1 MQQFAR
7 SARIFSSPTVL
18 IVTVWSVLL
27 TVIAVGPIDYSNQPS
42 VAVLA
47 IVVIGI
53 LLFMLGQRAGAWC
66 FRAWFANRADGMT
79 PRTDRLSLVVGISS
93 CAGIA
98 GIGLIALDRIV
109 LSGVSNNAYAELL
122 RCAPDLID
130 IVEIKRTPLLYAGY
144 LLFSFGNASV
154 VLFLLKGEQIRG
166 WAAVLA
172 QSSILSPV
180 GYALLYA
187 GRMPI
192 LFVILL
198 TIAAVLV
205 RLAQGR
211 RALPDGHHLFFKML
225 VLVLM
230 FGIYSS
236 AIWLSRRDFCTQ
248 MSGVVRELQ
257 HRMQKRE
264 ADLARAREE
273 QRAEADIGRQ
283 QPSPAGRD
291 GQAQPSVSPS
301 SPGSLPAPA
310 KEAAGQGGGERL
322 PAAKSPADVKQGTA
336 PVDAISAGDIGKMIA
351 DGARPQSD
359 GKDDVTRL
367 LLTMD
372 QAWHTKPSGYV
383 VSAIESSYFSPSTTV
398 AVLSTYF
405 YLTHGVRILDTTW
418 RERDRL
424 SPHWG
429 VYEIGVLSP
438 ILRVFFPQG
447 DQLLTLKNELQS
459 AGLHGFFPTVWA
471 AAYIDFGA
479 AGAVIYILIWGVA
492 AGWSAFGARHSTLAT
507 PALLLTF
514 IIATILL
521 SPVQGPLGIANSALV
536 LISIIIVGLAADF
549 GGRKQTTTTP
559 AAARAEEQR
568 QVPAS

>member
-1 MQQFAR
+1 MQQLAR
-7 SARIFSSPTVL
+7 SARIFASPTVL

-27 TVIAVGPIDYSNQPS
+27 IVVAIGPIDYSNQPS
-42 VAVLA
+42 PAVLA

-53 LLFMLGQRAGAWC
+53 LLFVTAQKAGAWC
-66 FRAWFANRADGMT
+66 FQAWFANCADGPA

-109 LSGVSNNAYAELL
+109 LSGISNSAYAELL
-122 RCAPDLID
+122 RCAPDLVD
-130 IVEIKRTPLLYAGY
+130 IVEIRRTPLLYAGY
-144 LLFSFGNASV
+144 LLFSFGYASV

-166 WAAVLA
+166 WAAMLA
-172 QSSILSPV
+172 QLSILSPI

-192 LFVILL
+192 LFVVLL

-205 RLAQGR
+205 RVAQRR
-211 RALPDGHHLFFKML
+211 RALPEGHHLFIKMV
-225 VLVLM
+225 VLVFA

-236 AIWLSRRDFCTQ
+236 AIWASRRNFCMQ
-248 MSGVVRELQ
+248 MNGVVRELH
-257 HRMQKRE
+257 HRLQARE
-264 ADLARAREE
+264 AELVKAGES
-273 QRAEADIGRQ
+273 QRAEIEQ
-283 QPSPAGRD
+283 SSPADTR
-291 GQAQPSVSPS
+291 PSLS
-301 SPGSLPAPA
+301 SPGAPSGPDKVPVGAPA
-310 KEAAGQGGGERL
+310 RH
-322 PAAKSPADVKQGTA
+322 PSADSEQVKQNAA
-336 PVDAISAGDIGKMIA
+336 PDNAISAADIGKMIVA
-351 DGARPQSD
+351 AETGPRAAGR
-359 GKDDVTRL
+359 DDVTTL

-383 VSAIESSYFSPSTTV
+383 VSAIESGRFSPRAAVT
-398 AVLSTYF
+398 VLSTYF

-429 VYEIGVLSP
+429 VYQIGVLSP
-438 ILRVFFPQG
+438 ILRVFFPQS
-447 DQLLTLKNELQS
+447 DELLTLKNQLQS
-459 AGLHGFFPTVWA
+459 TELHGFFPTVWA
-471 AAYIDFGA
+471 AAYIDFGVV
-479 AGAVIYILIWGVA
+479 GAVIYILIWGFA
-492 AGWSAFGARHSTLAT
+492 AGWSAFGVRHSALAT

-536 LISIIIVGLAADF
+536 LVSIIVVGLAADL
-549 GGRKQTTTTP
+549 GGRALESSAPSPTRLP
-559 AAARAEEQR
+559 AG
-568 QVPAS
+568 

>member
-1 MQQFAR
+1 MQQLAR

-18 IVTVWSVLL
+18 IITVWSVLL
-27 TVIAVGPIDYSNQPS
+27 IVVAIGPIDYSNQPS
-42 VAVLA
+42 AAVLA

-53 LLFMLGQRAGAWC
+53 SLFMLGQRAGAWC
-66 FRAWFANRADGMT
+66 FRAWFANRADGPA
-79 PRTDRLSLVVGISS
+79 PRTDRLNLVVGISS

-98 GIGLIALDRIV
+98 GIGLIAFDRMV
-109 LSGVSNNAYAELL
+109 LSGVSNSAYAELL

-130 IVEIKRTPLLYAGY
+130 LVEIKRTALLYAGY
-144 LLFSFGNASV
+144 LLFSFGFASV

-172 QSSILSPV
+172 QLSILSPV

-211 RALPDGHHLFFKML
+211 RPLPEGHHLFVKMIVL
-225 VLVLM
+225 VLV

-236 AIWLSRRDFCTQ
+236 AIWASRRSFCTQ

-257 HRMQKRE
+257 QRLKDRE
-264 ADLARAREE
+264 ANLAVAREQ
-273 QRAEADIGRQ
+273 QRADVG
-283 QPSPAGRD
+283 QPPAVVPDAEPRSSTSPAAPEPRSAPDKSPAGNQGAAERAPP
-291 GQAQPSVSPS
+291 AQPSTEIKRNKAVP
-301 SPGSLPAPA
+301 
-310 KEAAGQGGGERL
+310 
-322 PAAKSPADVKQGTA
+322 
-336 PVDAISAGDIGKMIA
+336 DAISAADLGKMIVA
-351 DGARPQSD
+351 GEARPQAQST
-359 GKDDVTRL
+359 DDITTL

-383 VSAIESSYFSPSTTV
+383 ISAIQSGRFSPGAAVT
-398 AVLSTYF
+398 VLSMYF
-405 YLTHGVRILDTTW
+405 YLTHGVRILDMTW

-429 VYEIGVLSP
+429 VYQVGVLSP
-438 ILRVFFPQG
+438 ILRVFFPHSNEP
-447 DQLLTLKNELQS
+447 LTLKTELQS

-471 AAYIDFGA
+471 AAYLDFGM
-479 AGAVIYILIWGVA
+479 AGAVIYILIWGFA
-492 AGWSAFGARHSTLAT
+492 AGWSAFGVRHSFLAT
-507 PALLLTF
+507 PGLLLTF
-514 IIATILL
+514 IIATVLL

-536 LISIIIVGLAADF
+536 LVSIIIIGLAADL
-549 GGRKQTTTTP
+549 GGAVRNAAKP
-559 AAARAEEQR
+559 AAAR
-568 QVPAS
+568 PAGAG

>member
-1 MQQFAR
+1 MQQLAR

-27 TVIAVGPIDYSNQPS
+27 VVIAIGPIDYSNQPS
-42 VAVLA
+42 GAVLA

-53 LLFMLGQRAGAWC
+53 SLFILAQQAGAWC
-66 FRAWFANRADGMT
+66 FRAWFAHRAEDPW

-109 LSGVSNNAYAELL
+109 LSGVSNSAYAELL

-144 LLFSFGNASV
+144 LLFSFGFASV
-154 VLFLLKGEQIRG
+154 VLFLLKGEQVRG

-172 QSSILSPV
+172 QFSILSPV

-192 LFVILL
+192 LFVIVL

-205 RLAQGR
+205 RLTQGR
-211 RALPDGHHLFFKML
+211 RALPGGHHLFVKMIVL
-225 VLVLM
+225 VLV

-236 AIWLSRRDFCTQ
+236 AIWASRRAFCTQ

-264 ADLARAREE
+264 ADLAKAR
-273 QRAEADIGRQ
+273 G
-283 QPSPAGRD
+283 QPAAASQGAGEK
-291 GQAQPSVSPS
+291 
-301 SPGSLPAPA
+301 APA
-310 KEAAGQGGGERL
+310 T
-322 PAAKSPADVKQGTA
+322 KSQAYAKQGAVPT
-336 PVDAISAGDIGKMIA
+336 DAVSADDVGKMIVA
-351 DGARPQSD
+351 AGTGPKASGR
-359 GKDDVTRL
+359 DDVKTL

-372 QAWHTKPSGYV
+372 QAWHTKPRGYV
-383 VSAIESSYFSPSTTV
+383 ISAIESGHFSRGV
-398 AVLSTYF
+398 AVTVLSTYF

-429 VYEIGVLSP
+429 VYQIGVLSP
-438 ILRVFFPQG
+438 ILRVFFPQS
-447 DQLLTLKNELQS
+447 DELLALKNELQS
-459 AGLHGFFPTVWA
+459 AGLHGFFPTVWG
-471 AAYIDFGA
+471 AAYLDFGLV
-479 AGAVIYILIWGVA
+479 GAVIYILIWGFA
-492 AGWSAFGARHSTLAT
+492 AGWSVSGVRHSVLAT

-514 IIATILL
+514 VIATILL
-521 SPVQGPLGIANSALV
+521 SPVEGPLGIANSALV
-536 LISIIIVGLAADF
+536 LVSIIVAGLAADL
-549 GGRKQTTTTP
+549 GGRAPKSS
-559 AAARAEEQR
+559 
-568 QVPAS
+568 VPRPT

>member
-1 MQQFAR
+1 MQQLAR

-27 TVIAVGPIDYSNQPS
+27 VVTAIGPIDYSNQPS
-42 VAVLA
+42 CAVFA
-47 IVVIGI
+47 IVGIGI
-53 LLFMLGQRAGAWC
+53 SLFLLAQQAGAWC
-66 FRAWFANRADGMT
+66 FRVGFGNRTNGPA
-79 PRTDRLSLVVGISS
+79 PRTDWLSLVVGISS

-109 LSGVSNNAYAELL
+109 LSGVSTSAYAELL

-130 IVEIKRTPLLYAGY
+130 MVEIKRTSLIYVGY
-144 LLFSFGNASV
+144 LLFSFGFASV
-154 VLFLLKGEQIRG
+154 VLFLLRGEQIGG

-172 QSSILSPV
+172 QLSILSPI

-211 RALPDGHHLFFKML
+211 RALPEGHHLFVKMIVLLL
-225 VLVLM
+225 V

-236 AIWLSRRDFCTQ
+236 AIWASRRNFCTQ
-248 MSGVVRELQ
+248 MSGLVRELE

-264 ADLARAREE
+264 AELAKARE
-273 QRAEADIGRQ
+273 QQHADIGQ
-283 QPSPAGRD
+283 QASTAEPEAEPKSPVS
-291 GQAQPSVSPS
+291 PVSPS
-301 SPGSLPAPA
+301 ASSRPAPTKGAASQGAGA
-310 KEAAGQGGGERL
+310 KP
-322 PAAKSPADVKQGTA
+322 PAAKSPADAKQGTA
-336 PVDAISAGDIGKMIA
+336 PTDAISAGDIGKMIVA
-351 DGARPQSD
+351 AETRPKDG
-359 GKDDVTRL
+359 GGDDVKTL
-367 LLTMD
+367 LRTMD

-383 VSAIESSYFSPSTTV
+383 ISAIESGHFSPGAAVT
-398 AVLSTYF
+398 VLSMYF

-429 VYEIGVLSP
+429 VYQVGVLSP
-438 ILRVFFPQG
+438 ILRVFFPQS
-447 DQLLTLKNELQS
+447 DELLTLKNELQS

-471 AAYIDFGA
+471 AAYIDFGV
-479 AGAVIYILIWGVA
+479 AGAVIYILIWGFA
-492 AGWSAFGARHSTLAT
+492 AGWSTFGVRHSTLAT

-514 IIATILL
+514 VIATILL
-521 SPVQGPLGIANSALV
+521 SPVQGPLGISNSALV
-536 LISIIIVGLAADF
+536 LVSIIIVGLAADL
-549 GGRKQTTTTP
+549 GEMQKAPKPAVVRPAEQTP
-559 AAARAEEQR
+559 S
-568 QVPAS
+568 VS

>member
-1 MQQFAR
+1 MQQLPR

-18 IVTVWSVLL
+18 IVAVWSVLL
-27 TVIAVGPIDYSNQPS
+27 IVVAIGPIDYSNQPS
-42 VAVLA
+42 GAVLA
-47 IVVIGI
+47 IVGIGI
-53 LLFMLGQRAGAWC
+53 SLFILAQQVGAWC
-66 FRAWFANRADGMT
+66 FRVWFANRADGSA

-98 GIGLIALDRIV
+98 GIALIALDRIV
-109 LSGVSNNAYAELL
+109 LSGVSNSAYAELL

-144 LLFSFGNASV
+144 LLFSFGFASV
-154 VLFLLKGEQIRG
+154 VLFLLKGEQIRD

-172 QSSILSPV
+172 QLSILSPV

-211 RALPDGHHLFFKML
+211 RALPEEHHLFVKMIVL
-225 VLVLM
+225 VLV

-236 AIWLSRRDFCTQ
+236 AIWLSRRTFCTQ

-257 HRMQKRE
+257 HRMQMRE
-264 ADLARAREE
+264 AE
-273 QRAEADIGRQ
+273 
-283 QPSPAGRD
+283 PA
-291 GQAQPSVSPS
+291 
-301 SPGSLPAPA
+301 
-310 KEAAGQGGGERL
+310 
-322 PAAKSPADVKQGTA
+322 
-336 PVDAISAGDIGKMIA
+336 DAISAGEIGRMIA
-351 DGARPQSD
+351 GAE
-359 GKDDVTRL
+359 TRQNVGGRGDIATL

-383 VSAIESSYFSPSTTV
+383 IAAIESGRFSPGAAVT
-398 AVLSTYF
+398 VLSTYF

-418 RERDRL
+418 RERDLL

-429 VYEIGVLSP
+429 VYQVGVLSP
-438 ILRVFFPQG
+438 ILRVFFPQS
-447 DQLLTLKNELQS
+447 DELLTLKNELQS
-459 AGLHGFFPTVWA
+459 AELHGFFPTVWA
-471 AAYIDFGA
+471 AAYIDFGMV
-479 AGAVIYILIWGVA
+479 GAVIYILIWGFA
-492 AGWSAFGARHSTLAT
+492 AGWSAFGVRHSVLAT
-507 PALLLTF
+507 PGLLLTF

-536 LISIIIVGLAADF
+536 LVSIIIVGLAADL
-549 GGRKQTTTTP
+549 GEPQQAPKPVAVRP
-559 AAARAEEQR
+559 AEQA
-568 QVPAS
+568 PSAS

>member
-1 MQQFAR
+1 MQQLAR

-27 TVIAVGPIDYSNQPS
+27 IVIAIGPIDYSNQPS
-42 VAVLA
+42 PAVLA

-53 LLFMLGQRAGAWC
+53 SLFVLGQRAGAWC
-66 FRAWFANRADGMT
+66 FQAWFANRAGGPAP

-109 LSGVSNNAYAELL
+109 LSGVSNTAYAELL

-144 LLFSFGNASV
+144 LLFSFGYASV

-166 WAAVLA
+166 WASALA
-172 QSSILSPV
+172 QLSILSPV

-198 TIAAVLV
+198 TIAAVIV

-211 RALPDGHHLFFKML
+211 RALPEGHHLFVKMIVL
-225 VLVLM
+225 VLV

-236 AIWLSRRDFCTQ
+236 AIWASRRNFCTQ
-248 MSGVVRELQ
+248 MSGVVRELH
-257 HRMQKRE
+257 HRLQQRE
-264 ADLARAREE
+264 ADLATAPE
-273 QRAEADIGRQ
+273 QQRADIGQ
-283 QPSPAGRD
+283 QSPTAEREGE
-291 GQAQPSVSPS
+291 AHPSVSPP
-301 SPGSLPAPA
+301 SPGSRPALN
-310 KEAAGQGGGERL
+310 KNEVAGQGGAERPPVTKL
-322 PAAKSPADVKQGTA
+322 PADVKHR
-336 PVDAISAGDIGKMIA
+336 PPPRDAISADDIGKMIVA
-351 DGARPQSD
+351 AETGPKAGGR
-359 GKDDVTRL
+359 DDITTL

-372 QAWHTKPSGYV
+372 QAWHIKPSGYV
-383 VSAIESSYFSPSTTV
+383 ISAIETGHFSPGAAVT
-398 AVLSTYF
+398 VLSTYF
-405 YLTHGVRILDTTW
+405 YLTHGVRILDMTW

-424 SPHWG
+424 RAHWG
-429 VYEIGVLSP
+429 VYQIGVLSP
-438 ILRVFFPQG
+438 ILRVFFPQNHE
-447 DQLLTLKNELQS
+447 LLMLKNELQFT
-459 AGLHGFFPTVWA
+459 GLHGFFPTVWG
-471 AAYIDFGA
+471 AAYIDFGVVGA
-479 AGAVIYILIWGVA
+479 AIYILIWGFA
-492 AGWSAFGARHSTLAT
+492 AGWSAFGARHSVLAT
-507 PALLLTF
+507 PGLLLTF
-514 IIATILL
+514 IIATVLL

-549 GGRKQTTTTP
+549 GGREQTTTTP
-559 AAARAEEQR
+559 AAARAA
-568 QVPAS
+568 PGAG